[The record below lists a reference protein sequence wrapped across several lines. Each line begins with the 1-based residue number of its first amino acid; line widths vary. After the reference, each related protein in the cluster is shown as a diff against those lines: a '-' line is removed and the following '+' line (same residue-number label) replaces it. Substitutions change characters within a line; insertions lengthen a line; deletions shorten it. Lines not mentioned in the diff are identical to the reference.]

1 MPLKAHG
8 HVCLFPFSPC
18 RNILAGFVA
27 TVAETTAFS
36 GVFAVQ
42 REKVAMTSK
51 SGFQSGFLEKN
62 IQEWWSKQ
70 VVVIK

>member
-1 MPLKAHG
+1 M
-8 HVCLFPFSPC
+8 CLVWSFRFRS
-18 RNILAGFVA
+18 GYVVM
-27 TVAETTAFS
+27 VAETTAFS

-42 REKVAMTSK
+42 REKVTVTSK
-51 SGFQSGFLEKN
+51 SGFQAGFLEKT